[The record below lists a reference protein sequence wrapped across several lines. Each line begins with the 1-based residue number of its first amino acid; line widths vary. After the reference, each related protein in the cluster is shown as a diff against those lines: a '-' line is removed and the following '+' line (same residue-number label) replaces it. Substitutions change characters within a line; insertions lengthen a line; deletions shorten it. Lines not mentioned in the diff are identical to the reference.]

1 MAEYIE
7 REAVKEAL
15 LGWDYDPSDEDV
27 EYTIDHIPAADVE
40 VVKHGRWVAVKDQLP
55 EHCVTVLSYNGC
67 AISTDFYDEAFQCW
81 NSEISYNHI
90 IHVTHW
96 MPLPEKPNC
105 GAKMD
110 LEAQ

>member
-27 EYTIDHIPAADVE
+27 EYAIDHIPDADV
-40 VVKHGRWVAVKDQLP
+40 VPVQHGRWVQMKRYKSEFVCSECGNLWPDEKSTYCP
-55 EHCVTVLSYNGC
+55 E
-67 AISTDFYDEAFQCW
+67 
-81 NSEISYNHI
+81 
-90 IHVTHW
+90 
-96 MPLPEKPNC
+96 C

-110 LEAQ
+110 LEVDDDTD

>member
-27 EYTIDHIPAADVE
+27 EYAIDHIPAADV
-40 VVKHGRWVAVKDQLP
+40 VTVKHGRWVLGYVEPGYCTPGGNRPWICSECGQ
-55 EHCVTVLSYNGC
+55 V
-67 AISTDFYDEAFQCW
+67 ISWRLDKP
-81 NSEISYNHI
+81 
-90 IHVTHW
+90 
-96 MPLPEKPNC
+96 MEKYCPNC

-110 LEAQ
+110 LEADHEAD